1 MPDSAEPNVGIT
13 EKARRHVLAIRAEE
27 EDAEELAL
35 WIEVTGVAGADWAYD
50 LYFSPADAA
59 AEGDLVQRHD
69 DLTLVVP
76 RSSSPLLEGAT
87 LDMSRDLLQPG
98 LILNNPNRPPQPIAA
113 GGPSSPAQGSP
124 AMAPL
129 DPGEL
134 TGDLATRVATV
145 LDRQVNPG
153 IAAHGGKAELV
164 GVEGDVVYL
173 RLLGGCVGC
182 GMAAVTL
189 SQGIDVAI
197 RQNVPDVSRIVD
209 VTDHDSGTNPYYE
222 AAKK

>member
-1 MPDSAEPNVGIT
+1 MPDSAEPTVGIT

-35 WIEVTGVAGADWAYD
+35 WIEVSGVAGADWAYE

-98 LILNNPNRPPQPIAA
+98 LILNNPNRPPQPTAPA
-113 GGPSSPAQGSP
+113 GPASPS
-124 AMAPL
+124 MAPL
-129 DPGEL
+129 DPSEL
-134 TGDLATRVATV
+134 TGDIATRVATV

-173 RLLGGCVGC
+173 RLMGGCVGC